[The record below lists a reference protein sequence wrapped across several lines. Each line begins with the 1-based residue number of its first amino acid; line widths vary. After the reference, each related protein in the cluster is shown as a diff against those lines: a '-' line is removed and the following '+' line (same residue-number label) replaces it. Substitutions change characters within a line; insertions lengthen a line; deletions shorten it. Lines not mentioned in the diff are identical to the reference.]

1 MTASLTL
8 RPMEGEWRVVVVDD
22 VETMQGPAQEAF
34 LKSLEE
40 PPPFVVILM
49 LVTDPDVLL
58 STVRSRCQ
66 IVQLQ
71 PVATPT
77 ISSCLRAAG
86 LSAGFADELAELSD
100 GLPGWSFRAANDS
113 SLREAR
119 VQLQRDAARWVD
131 SALYDR
137 LVMAMQIAEQ
147 FGHDRSGV
155 LEHLDILLRTWR
167 KVLLL
172 RLGVPFERQGHVLD
186 TTHQLSPAECSVAEL
201 VVAVKSVQTC
211 RSDLLSNVRPRLALE
226 SMVLEWPRLEPA
238 T

>member
-1 MTASLTL
+1 
-8 RPMEGEWRVVVVDD
+8 MEGEWRVVVVDD

-77 ISSCLRAAG
+77 ISSCLRATG
-86 LSAGFADELAELSD
+86 LSAELADELAELSE
-100 GLPGWSFRAANDS
+100 GLPGWSFRAANDP
-113 SLREAR
+113 SLRDAR
-119 VQLQRDAARWVD
+119 VQLQRDAVRWLD

-147 FGHDRSGV
+147 FGRDRSGV
-155 LEHLDILLRTWR
+155 LERLDVLLRTWR
-167 KVLLL
+167 KVLLH
-172 RLGVPFERQGHVLD
+172 RLGVPLERQGHVLD
-186 TTHQLSPAECSVAEL
+186 TTHQLSVAECSVAEL